1 MLRTMKFAALIGCFS
16 AVSVTAQAAAVAN
29 GTNLNGKDLNGTNL
43 NGTNLNGKDLNGKDL
58 NGTNLNGTASERVFF
73 GADVTALIAPDGT
86 LVTLD

>member
-43 NGTNLNGKDLNGKDL
+43 NGKDL
-58 NGTNLNGTASERVFF
+58 NGTNLNGTASERVFL
-73 GADVTALIAPDGT
+73 GTDVTALIAPDGT